1 MREYGEAGVH
11 TEHAQEHVTV
21 LQLIADQEIIQGVQ
35 CHVWAMPLNFL
46 LVVKVR
52 IHNIFQNNLIIR
64 YIKIMNMIQ
73 LREHGEHG
81 ILGVPALV
89 HVIVLHLKIG
99 QETSQVAQHH
109 VQAMELKQQ
118 LVAQVK

>member
-1 MREYGEAGVH
+1 MILKKSSH
-11 TEHAQEHVTV
+11 
-21 LQLIADQEIIQGVQ
+21 DSIQ
-35 CHVWAMPLNFL
+35 
-46 LVVKVR
+46 
-52 IHNIFQNNLIIR
+52 
-64 YIKIMNMIQ
+64 KIMNMIQ